1 MGQKYE
7 SKKKSVSENR
17 ESMETNTNEQS
28 TLREEYSILSSL
40 DGLISDLEDET
51 VESIGRVEDVGK
63 LEENRIEEEKEDI
76 IEEREEIVGEIE
88 DELEKLQSSLRKMEQ
103 LDKFEFGSIANA
115 GAKNE
120 YKKLIDK
127 YSELISELAENDN
140 NYSKGIDAGGS
151 RLIDIQHGSEKQNS
165 AYENSQIQLLIE
177 DDTGVIRD
185 LLAQNVN
192 NQKLPS
198 SDRVEWL
205 GDGTPGETACRVR
218 DDVLIKVHDKST
230 NTDVIYSGSEFKEH
244 MLEKYGT
251 DIVNY
256 SHREPDFE
264 PFEQVFSCDSVN
276 EFMEKKYGDTKRNI
290 VNSSAG
296 NVYLEHMDTERNSTF
311 EKANQE
317 IATRLGISK
326 TDVAEYMKEKNLT
339 WHECG
344 DRHTIRA
351 VPSEINQVFGH
362 TGGIGLQQDLQ
373 ALSEST
379 RRTVGDRISLQREA
393 ISGKTEGLESAINSK
408 HKQNREI
415 KKELFGKK

>member
-1 MGQKYE
+1 
-7 SKKKSVSENR
+7 
-17 ESMETNTNEQS
+17 
-28 TLREEYSILSSL
+28 
-40 DGLISDLEDET
+40 
-51 VESIGRVEDVGK
+51 
-63 LEENRIEEEKEDI
+63 
-76 IEEREEIVGEIE
+76 
-88 DELEKLQSSLRKMEQ
+88 
-103 LDKFEFGSIANA
+103 
-115 GAKNE
+115 
-120 YKKLIDK
+120 
-127 YSELISELAENDN
+127 
-140 NYSKGIDAGGS
+140 
-151 RLIDIQHGSEKQNS
+151 
-165 AYENSQIQLLIE
+165 
-177 DDTGVIRD
+177 
-185 LLAQNVN
+185 
-192 NQKLPS
+192 
-198 SDRVEWL
+198 
-205 GDGTPGETACRVR
+205 
-218 DDVLIKVHDKST
+218 
-230 NTDVIYSGSEFKEH
+230 

-264 PFEQVFSCDSVN
+264 PFEQVFSSDSVN
-276 EFMEKKYGDTKRNI
+276 EFMEKKYGGTKRNI

-296 NVYLEHMDTERNSTF
+296 NVFLEHMDTERNSTF

-326 TDVAEYMKEKNLT
+326 TDVAEYMKENNLT